1 MKKRIFSLLLAL
13 TVLAAG
19 AVSAL
24 ASSNADKTVVTLSYL
39 NGTYSSQLRQ
49 QFTSLLSPLDSAYAA
64 AVKRLNDKTG
74 TQSGNRSWTTSA
86 AFVPLY
92 PLAGESVTLSAGSGL
107 LWQSG
112 QGSASA
118 ALVDV
123 TSGEELA
130 AGQALTAG
138 HRYLAEEETVVT
150 ASSSAVCGA
159 EGLWRTTATGTAPV
173 ESPFTDVV
181 TGAWYY
187 DSVMYVVEHKL
198 FTGTGANTFSPTAN
212 MNRAMLVTVLYRLA
226 GSPAVSG
233 SMPFT
238 DAAEGQ
244 WYSNAV
250 IWASQTGIVTG
261 TGADTFSPDQ
271 SVTREQ
277 IAVMLRRYAAYY
289 GYDTSA
295 AADLSG
301 YSDAG
306 KISGFAQDGV
316 SWAVAE
322 GLIKGSGNK
331 LSPKNSASRAEVAT
345 LLQRYSGWLSGT

>member
-1 MKKRIFSLLLAL
+1 MKKLIRAAAL
-13 TVLAAG
+13 GLAAVA
-19 AVSAL
+19 AVCAFSF
-24 ASSNADKTVVTLSYL
+24 ASGQNTLVSLSYL
-39 NGTYSSQLRQ
+39 NNTYAGQLTNTLR
-49 QFTSLLSPLDSAYAA
+49 TGLAGLDAVYEA
-64 AVKRLNDKTG
+64 AVAKRNGQTDGQTDP
-74 TQSGNRSWTTSA
+74 SWTATDSIRM
-86 AFVPLY
+86 VY
-92 PLAGESVTLSAGSGL
+92 PRSGETVTLSAGSGL
-107 LWQSG
+107 LWVSG
-112 QGSASA
+112 SGSASVM
-118 ALVDV
+118 LLDV
-123 TSGEELA
+123 TAGEELA
-130 AGQALTAG
+130 AGSALKAG
-138 HRYLAEEETVVT
+138 HRYLAEEEAVVT
-150 ASSSAVCGA
+150 VSSSAACGA

-173 ESPFTDVV
+173 ESPFTDVAI
-181 TGAWYY
+181 GAWYY

-238 DAAEGQ
+238 DAAEGK

-250 IWASQTGIVTG
+250 LWASQTGIVTG
-261 TGADTFSPDQ
+261 TGADTFSPNQ

-306 KISGFAQDGV
+306 KISGFARDGV

-345 LLQRYSGWLSGT
+345 LLQRYSGWLSET

>member
-1 MKKRIFSLLLAL
+1 MKKLIRAAAL
-13 TVLAAG
+13 GLAAVA
-19 AVSAL
+19 AVCAFSF
-24 ASSNADKTVVTLSYL
+24 ASGQNTLVSLNYL
-39 NGTYSSQLRQ
+39 NNTYAGQLTNTLR
-49 QFTSLLSPLDSAYAA
+49 TGLAGLDAVYEA
-64 AVKRLNDKTG
+64 AVAKRNGQTDGQTDP
-74 TQSGNRSWTTSA
+74 SWTATDSIRM
-86 AFVPLY
+86 VY
-92 PLAGESVTLSAGSGL
+92 PRSGETVTLSAGSGL
-107 LWQSG
+107 LWVSG
-112 QGSASA
+112 SGSASVM
-118 ALVDV
+118 LLDV
-123 TSGEELA
+123 TAGEELA
-130 AGQALTAG
+130 AGGALKAG
-138 HRYLAEEETVVT
+138 HRYLAEEEAVVT
-150 ASSSAVCGA
+150 ASSSAACGA

-173 ESPFTDVV
+173 ESPFTDVAI
-181 TGAWYY
+181 GAWYY

-233 SMPFT
+233 SMPFADT
-238 DAAEGQ
+238 AEGQ

-250 IWASQTGIVTG
+250 LWASQTGIVTG
-261 TGADTFSPDQ
+261 TGADTFSPNQ

-306 KISGFAQDGV
+306 KISGFARDGV

-345 LLQRYSGWLSGT
+345 LLQRYSGWLSET

>member
-13 TVLAAG
+13 AVLAAG

-92 PLAGESVTLSAGSGL
+92 PLAGESDTLSAGSGL

-130 AGQALTAG
+130 AGQALTTG
-138 HRYLAEEETVVT
+138 HRYLAEVDTIVI
-150 ASSSAVCGA
+150 ASSASACSA
-159 EGLWRTTATGTAPV
+159 EGQWVSTATGTAPRV
-173 ESPFTDVV
+173 SPFKDVRE
-181 TGAWYY
+181 GDWYY
-187 DSVMYVVEHKL
+187 DAVLYAVDRGL
-198 FTGTGANTFSPTAN
+198 FNGTSATTFEPNAT
-212 MNRAMLVTVLYRLA
+212 MNRAMLVTVLHRMA
-226 GSPAVSG
+226 GRPSASG
-233 SMPFT
+233 SNPFT
-238 DAAEGQ
+238 DVNAAE
-244 WYSNAV
+244 WYGPAV
-250 IWASQTGIVTG
+250 LWANQAGIVTG
-261 TGADTFSPDQ
+261 TSATTFDPNGT
-271 SVTREQ
+271 VTREQ
-277 IAVMLRRYAAYY
+277 IAVMLYRYASYL
-289 GYDTSA
+289 GTDVSQRTSV
-295 AADLSG
+295 
-301 YSDAG
+301 
-306 KISGFAQDGV
+306 SGFTDASRISDYAQDAV
-316 SWAVAE
+316 SWAAAV
-322 GLIKGSGNK
+322 GLLRGDAGRLNPGSG
-331 LSPKNSASRAEVAT
+331 ATRAEVAT
-345 LLQRYSGWLSGT
+345 ILQRYNGG